1 MRMNLSVI
9 FSCIIGATLCISG
22 AYSVSPFSK
31 YGQIQNVQTYSS
43 NPFYNQ
49 NSPYNQTMPQPVYA
63 LGPSIQTSD
72 CQSVL
77 ATLVAQQC
85 SMMNNCQSARLSDIR
100 PAIMLQLSRMP
111 GGNYATSCSGYLDS
125 AFENYKKNFSY
136 NTPTAGATFPAATV
150 PNPNADV
157 TNPQIKIFPDA
168 QKPQW
173 ATEMAQRKQEL
184 KELQAASGA
193 NDAGL
198 EYAEFQ
204 KTYADLS
211 FTERMANEAAGFEPY
226 KDKKAYDTL
235 KIESEQEY
243 LEKQAALS
251 RINSK
256 SEDSNNNTKT
266 NDNEKNPNLIT
277 DHNYD
282 EFEALLPWY
291 GILVVKAGSL
301 DKYAALDLPIIST
314 EYMKA
319 HRDEFYPA
327 NSDQTF
333 GHGCTYYNHTAND
346 NDIIN
351 RATYN
356 VMGEENNFF
365 SGSDYYVFDGS
376 DVYWGWATIAGEVAL
391 ALLTL
396 GISAEAS
403 AAKTALQVTSAGA
416 KTIAAASKT
425 KGLITVGKLTTNAE
439 KLKKAAEAA
448 KAVKAGDAAS
458 KTKAIDA
465 LADAGITVKNTAKP
479 TTFKNIATALDTA
492 IATAKPVK
500 WTSSLSKPWR
510 LVKSGAKDLV
520 SNKLGRGATWK
531 TRFKT
536 LGVGAAGVGL
546 NYLGKE
552 LLKSFGYSSSMIQDP
567 TTGDVAFNSFGLL
580 SDDDEEGRENVVS
593 HGAWIQFNEI
603 GTANEN
609 DAVNEALVFADELKK
624 EIDKLNA
631 SDPLCD
637 IDIYVVQP
645 AISNPEKLP
654 GARQIYY
661 ILQNDDQKIQVR
673 TK

>member
-1 MRMNLSVI
+1 M
-9 FSCIIGATLCISG
+9 A
-22 AYSVSPFSK
+22 
-31 YGQIQNVQTYSS
+31 
-43 NPFYNQ
+43 
-49 NSPYNQTMPQPVYA
+49 
-63 LGPSIQTSD
+63 
-72 CQSVL
+72 
-77 ATLVAQQC
+77 
-85 SMMNNCQSARLSDIR
+85 
-100 PAIMLQLSRMP
+100 
-111 GGNYATSCSGYLDS
+111 
-125 AFENYKKNFSY
+125 EE
-136 NTPTAGATFPAATV
+136 
-150 PNPNADV
+150 
-157 TNPQIKIFPDA
+157 
-168 QKPQW
+168 QKQ
-173 ATEMAQRKQEL
+173 
-184 KELQAASGA
+184 
-193 NDAGL
+193 D
-198 EYAEFQ
+198 
-204 KTYADLS
+204 
-211 FTERMANEAAGFEPY
+211 
-226 KDKKAYDTL
+226 
-235 KIESEQEY
+235 
-243 LEKQAALS
+243 
-251 RINSK
+251 
-256 SEDSNNNTKT
+256 
-266 NDNEKNPNLIT
+266 NLIT
-277 DHNYD
+277 NHDYQ

-319 HRDEFYPA
+319 HRNEFYPA

-346 NDIIN
+346 NDLIN
-351 RATYN
+351 RATHN
-356 VMGEENNFF
+356 VMGEENSFF

-376 DVYWGWATIAGEVAL
+376 DVYWGWASIAGEVAL

-403 AAKTALQVTSAGA
+403 AAKAALQVTSAGA

-425 KGLITVGKLTTNAE
+425 KGLITVGKLTTNAQ
-439 KLKKAAEAA
+439 KLKKASEAA

-552 LLKSFGYSSSMIQDP
+552 LLKSWGYSSSLLQDP

-593 HGAWIQFNEI
+593 HGAWIQFQDI

-637 IDIYVVQP
+637 VDIYVVQP